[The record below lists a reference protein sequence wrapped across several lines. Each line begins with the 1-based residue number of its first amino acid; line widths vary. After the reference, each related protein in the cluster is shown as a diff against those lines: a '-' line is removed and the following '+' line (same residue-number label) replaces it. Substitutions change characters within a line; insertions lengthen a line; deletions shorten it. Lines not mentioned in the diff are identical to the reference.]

1 MRYSLRLIVLASL
14 LGTFR
19 VAAQGRP
26 DVDALLERVG
36 QKIEDYYRRAQN
48 VICTERTSV
57 QPVGHDYA
65 PSGFARI
72 TESELHVET
81 DATADG
87 DGMMGANIMRRLLK
101 VNGRPPREKDQ
112 KAREGCTDGNP
123 ISPEPLAFLLPAHR
137 SEYTFVSSGFGKG
150 KDRNTLVIDYTSAKP
165 EGKGELT
172 EDPRGHEGC
181 FQWSVPAVTKGRVW
195 IDAQTFEVVRIE
207 ERLAGLADIS
217 VPWKLQRKHNLA
229 NSITLE
235 RHDTTINYKRVV
247 FQDPDEAMLLPQSID
262 TLMVVRGG
270 LESVRR
276 RQAFSDYRRFVTGAR
291 LVK

>member
-101 VNGRPPREKDQ
+101 VNGRQIGRASCRE
-112 KAREGCTDGNP
+112 
-123 ISPEPLAFLLPAHR
+123 
-137 SEYTFVSSGFGKG
+137 
-150 KDRNTLVIDYTSAKP
+150 
-165 EGKGELT
+165 
-172 EDPRGHEGC
+172 
-181 FQWSVPAVTKGRVW
+181 RV
-195 IDAQTFEVVRIE
+195 
-207 ERLAGLADIS
+207 
-217 VPWKLQRKHNLA
+217 
-229 NSITLE
+229 
-235 RHDTTINYKRVV
+235 
-247 FQDPDEAMLLPQSID
+247 
-262 TLMVVRGG
+262 
-270 LESVRR
+270 
-276 RQAFSDYRRFVTGAR
+276 
-291 LVK
+291 